1 MDHKYIAWSLS
12 LNLVDLIAKSLEKN
26 VFEVNL
32 YAGYCLCY
40 VFCECVPDQFLQIIP
55 QALPVLHELL
65 SSTEPVST
73 INPFTPSSAG
83 EPTHFSEFYIVLSAI
98 CV

>member
-26 VFEVNL
+26 AFEVNL

-40 VFCECVPDQFLQIIP
+40 VFCECAPDQFLQIIP

-73 INPFTPSSAG
+73 TNPLFHHPLPHP
-83 EPTHFSEFYIVLSAI
+83 PTHPPTRSPTYLPL
-98 CV
+98 